1 MTPKR
6 EWFEKDYYA
15 DLGVDSGA
23 SSEEISKAYRKLAK
37 ANHPDA
43 NKGDA
48 TAEERFKDVSAAYD
62 VLGDAEKRKE
72 YDEVRQMVASGVGPD
87 GAGGFGPGA
96 GGFGGFGGPGF
107 GGAQGADLGD
117 IFGQMF
123 GGAGGRGGGRG
134 ASAGPRR
141 GQDLETE
148 LTLSFDDAVR
158 GAETS
163 VTFTADAACSVCHG
177 SGAAPGTTPEVCSQ
191 CGGSGAIAVD
201 QGPFSFSEVCPSC
214 GGAGRIVRDPCSRC
228 HGHGVE
234 RRPRTVKVR
243 IPAGV
248 TDGKRIRVKGRGA
261 AGSNGGPAGDL
272 YVGVHVTKHP
282 FFARK
287 GAKDLTVTVPV
298 TYPEAAL
305 GATVKVPTMDDP
317 VTVKIKAG
325 TASGTVQRIRGR
337 GVKPA
342 KGKAG
347 DLLARF
353 EVAVP
358 RKMPKAQKQAVEA
371 LAETITD
378 NPREHL
384 GV

>member
-15 DLGVDSGA
+15 DLGVDSAA
-23 SSEEISKAYRKLAK
+23 SSEELSKAYRKLAK

-48 TAEERFKDVSAAYD
+48 AAEERFKDVSAAYE
-62 VLGDAEKRKE
+62 VLGDAEKREE

-96 GGFGGFGGPGF
+96 GGFGGPGF

-123 GGAGGRGGGRG
+123 GGGGRRSGRS

-177 SGAAPGTTPEVCSQ
+177 SGAAPGTTPEMCTQ

-261 AGSNGGPAGDL
+261 AGANGGPAGDL
-272 YVGVHVTKHP
+272 YVVVHVTKHP

-358 RKMPKAQKQAVEA
+358 RKTPKGQKQAVEA
-371 LAETITD
+371 LAETITE